1 MNIKETLTAKLE
13 KEYGQLT
20 FGRALWAYRK
30 GEEMTQTELSQV
42 LGISSSSLCDL
53 EKGRTIPTVRRAARI
68 AKQIGQSEKV
78 WVQLAVQD
86 SFVDAGLNYK
96 ISVA

>member
-1 MNIKETLTAKLE
+1 MSTKETLTAKLG
-13 KEYGQLT
+13 KEYGPVT

-30 GEEMTQTELSQV
+30 GEEMTQAELART

-53 EKGRTIPTVRRAARI
+53 EKGRTIPTVRRAAKI
-68 AKQIGQSEKV
+68 AGQLGQSEKI

-86 SFVDAGLNYK
+86 SFADAGLNYR

>member
-1 MNIKETLTAKLE
+1 MSIKETLSAKLE
-13 KEYGQLT
+13 KEYGPVT

-30 GEEMTQTELSQV
+30 GEEMTQTELAHT

-53 EKGRTIPTVRRAARI
+53 EKGRTIPTVRRAAKL
-68 AKQIGQSEKV
+68 AKQLGQSEKM

-86 SFVDAGLNYK
+86 SFDDAGLNYR

>member
-1 MNIKETLTAKLE
+1 MSIKEPLTAKLE
-13 KEYGQLT
+13 REYGKVT

-30 GEEMTQTELSQV
+30 GEEITQSELAKT

-53 EKGRTIPTVRRAARI
+53 EKGRTIPTVRRAARV
-68 AKQIGQSEKV
+68 ARRLGQSEKI

-86 SFVDAGLNYK
+86 SFVDAGLNYRV
-96 ISVA
+96 SVA

>member
-1 MNIKETLTAKLE
+1 MNIKETLTEKLE

-30 GEEMTQTELSQV
+30 GEEMTQTELSRF

-68 AKQIGQSEKV
+68 AKQIGQSEKI

-96 ISVA
+96 VSVA

>member
-1 MNIKETLTAKLE
+1 MSIKETLSVKLE
-13 KEYGQLT
+13 KEYGPVT

-30 GEEMTQTELSQV
+30 GEEMTQTELAQA

-53 EKGRTIPTVRRAARI
+53 EKGRTIPTVRRAAKI
-68 AKQIGQSEKV
+68 AKQLGQSEKM

-86 SFVDAGLNYK
+86 SFTDAGLNYR

>member
-1 MNIKETLTAKLE
+1 MSIKETLSAKLE
-13 KEYGQLT
+13 KEYGPVT
-20 FGRALWAYRK
+20 FGRALWPYRK
-30 GEEMTQTELSQV
+30 GEEMTQTELAHT

-53 EKGRTIPTVRRAARI
+53 EKGRTIPTVRRAAKL
-68 AKQIGQSEKV
+68 AKQLGQSEKM

-86 SFVDAGLNYK
+86 SFDDAGLNYR